1 MAICLECGVSIVSGD
16 LCKFHKCFRKDS
28 LLNYAVNKAALKGVS
43 MNASLVAKRLQFQ
56 EIVIKEGGYS
66 YEEVAEM
73 SMVELRDAV
82 DQLRPL
88 VIVNS
93 SATLTGGK
101 TKKVTVV
108 RKIA

>member
-1 MAICLECGVSIVSGD
+1 MSKD
-16 LCKFHKCFRKDS
+16 LF
-28 LLNYAVNKAALKGVS
+28 
-43 MNASLVAKRLQFQ
+43 AKRLKFQ
-56 EIVIKEGGYS
+56 EIVVKEGGYS
-66 YEEVAEM
+66 YDEAAEM